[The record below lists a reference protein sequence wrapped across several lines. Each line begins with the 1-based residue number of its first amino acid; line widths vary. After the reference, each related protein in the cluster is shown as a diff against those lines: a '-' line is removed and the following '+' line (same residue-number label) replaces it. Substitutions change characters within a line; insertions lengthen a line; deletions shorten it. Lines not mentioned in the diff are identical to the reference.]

1 MLSIFRRRHRGSP
14 PSPPAHMMPG
24 VGPGDFWKIGETTVE
39 LVSEWAGLRRSDR
52 VLDVGCG
59 MGRIAWPLSHH
70 LGRRGRYVGF
80 DVVLKY
86 VAWCQEQLGL
96 DPQRFFFCYYP
107 LHSTAYSESG
117 EIAPEHFEFPWEP
130 GLFTL
135 AIATSLFTHLLPEAT
150 GHYLQQMR
158 RVLKPGG
165 RVFAS
170 FFLVDEGSRGV
181 VEAGTTYPRF
191 TERHDWGWL
200 HNPAV
205 PEDGVAF
212 EKDWL
217 LPLFEK
223 SGLRVRS
230 VHPGSWRGPSAP
242 YYQDVIVATAV

>member
-1 MLSIFRRRHRGSP
+1 MLSIFSRRHRGSP
-14 PSPPAHMMPG
+14 PSPPAEMIPG
-24 VGPGDFWKIGETTVE
+24 VGPGDFWKVGETTVA

-96 DPQRFFFCYYP
+96 DPDRFFFCYYP
-107 LHSTAYSESG
+107 LHSTAYSEG
-117 EIAPEHFEFPWEP
+117 GAVAPEHFEFPWEP

-135 AIATSLFTHLLPEAT
+135 AIATSLFTHLMPEAAE
-150 GHYLQQMR
+150 HYLTQIR
-158 RVLKPGG
+158 RVLKGGG

-170 FFLVDEGSRGV
+170 FFLVDPDSQAV
-181 VEAGTTYPRF
+181 IEAGSTYPTF

-200 HNPAV
+200 HDPAV

-212 EKDWL
+212 DREWL
-217 LPLFEK
+217 LSRFERA
-223 SGLRVRS
+223 GLHVQS
-230 VHPGSWRGPSAP
+230 VHPGTWRGPTQR